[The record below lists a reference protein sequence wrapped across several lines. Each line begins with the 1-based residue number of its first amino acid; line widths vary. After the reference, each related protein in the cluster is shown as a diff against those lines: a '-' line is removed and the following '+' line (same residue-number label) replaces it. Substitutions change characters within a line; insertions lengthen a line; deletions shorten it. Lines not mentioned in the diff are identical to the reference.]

1 LNSKLRGVDLVAE
14 LTTVLRTG
22 ADIEREVKVE
32 ADQKSHAV
40 LMRIRAYRMAD
51 GGIDRRQYADDA
63 SVSHDPN
70 QKSPLHQRNPSLP
83 TLPMARCNPSK

>member
-1 LNSKLRGVDLVAE
+1 MDFLAE

-51 GGIDRRQYADDA
+51 GGSGLLIGGIALGHWQ
-63 SVSHDPN
+63 SW
-70 QKSPLHQRNPSLP
+70 QGWISLMEWRF
-83 TLPMARCNPSK
+83 LVWVV